1 MAWPKKSKKQGVFY
15 QDFAYYAFENLGFL
29 KSPKECGLKAAIPR
43 HTSYMLK
50 LIITSQH
57 SQAFLDQS
65 QYSWSFQAT
74 QHNVECPERQKNL
87 ERNLKTTKQKA
98 RKKYMRE
105 NGFMKLEFPYHEANI
120 CNGGVKMHFWKKE
133 QKCTFTRC
141 QKGVK
146 YFPHLGSKHANKQN

>member
-1 MAWPKKSKKQGVFY
+1 MTKKIKKTGRVLPRFCLLCVWK
-15 QDFAYYAFENLGFL
+15 FRLF
-29 KSPKECGLKAAIPR
+29 KTPKECGLKAAIPR

-65 QYSWSFQAT
+65 QYSWPFQAT
-74 QHNVECPERQKNL
+74 QRNVECPERQKNL